1 MKNIFL
7 ILILI
12 LLSNCG
18 YSSVYK
24 DNKDINFKI
33 VLHDMKGD
41 KSINRIIRTNLERYS
56 EKESEKIYSVETE
69 SIFSKSILTKDKT
82 GKATDIR
89 LNFNIKFTVKTDNKV
104 EYFTFEENLNISNSL
119 DSYEQANYEN
129 IIKNNF
135 INSIIKEFIVKL
147 RLV

>member
-89 LNFNIKFTVKTDNKV
+89 LNVNIKFTVKTDNKV